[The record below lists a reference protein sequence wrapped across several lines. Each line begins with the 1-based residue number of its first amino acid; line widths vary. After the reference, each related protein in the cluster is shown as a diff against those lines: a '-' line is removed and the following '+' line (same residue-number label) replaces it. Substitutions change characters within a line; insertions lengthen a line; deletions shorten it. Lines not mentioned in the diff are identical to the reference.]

1 MKRSPQYKICRRLGP
16 GVFDKCQTTKF
27 ATSTTGKNKKSNSR
41 PKALSDYAVQFLEKQ
56 RVRLTYGVTERQFS
70 NYVKKAQSD
79 GGSAAESLYKAL
91 ETRLDNVVYRLG
103 LAASRAQARQM
114 VSHGHFTVN
123 GTKVRIP
130 SYTVKTSDVIAVR
143 QGSTG
148 SALFTELDKKL
159 KNTTTSDW
167 LAFDI
172 TKLAATLKG
181 YPKNP
186 ESSAGFSTVLEFYS
200 R

>member
-1 MKRSPQYKICRRLGP
+1 MWSIDSDSLLHVHRL
-16 GVFDKCQTTKF
+16 
-27 ATSTTGKNKKSNSR
+27 
-41 PKALSDYAVQFLEKQ
+41 
-56 RVRLTYGVTERQFS
+56 
-70 NYVKKAQSD
+70 
-79 GGSAAESLYKAL
+79 
-91 ETRLDNVVYRLG
+91 
-103 LAASRAQARQM
+103 ARWYPTDI
-114 VSHGHFTVN
+114 FTVN